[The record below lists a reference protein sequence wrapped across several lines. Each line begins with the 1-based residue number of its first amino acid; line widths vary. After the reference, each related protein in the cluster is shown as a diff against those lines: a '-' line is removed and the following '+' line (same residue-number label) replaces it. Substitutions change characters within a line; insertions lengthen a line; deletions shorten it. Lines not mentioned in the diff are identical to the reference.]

1 MSRKPD
7 PVAAAEAALDRVIE
21 VQARI
26 DALAAERAEALL
38 AFEKAFAEAFP
49 ASADPMRER
58 AERAELACA
67 LRLPERAVDTL
78 LGEAR
83 TLARELPAT
92 LAALSEGRFSYRH
105 AQVLV
110 DETAG
115 LDPDDRE
122 AVERVALGTAGT
134 TTASQFR
141 RRVRRLR
148 ERRAPETMAE
158 RARTAR
164 ESRELVLDPARDGMA
179 YLTLYTDAVV
189 ASAVYARATQAAGR
203 AIDDGDPRTLA
214 QLRVDLVVDALL
226 DRDTTLGLGR
236 TQLELMG
243 ADPGRLLEVQHED
256 LGHFTGVTPTVV
268 VTVPVHTLL
277 GGDEPGMLEG
287 VGPIDAVTARRLT
300 AEAPSLFR
308 LLVDPESGAA
318 LSLSRTS
325 YRVPEPLRRWL
336 RLRDGTCRFP
346 MCSIPAGRCDI
357 DHTRDWHAHDGPTDH
372 DNLAHLS
379 RGHHTLKHHG
389 GWKVRQTRAGTL
401 TWTSYLGREYVTL
414 PDTA

>member
-7 PVAAAEAALDRVIE
+7 PVAAADAALDRVVAI
-21 VQARI
+21 QARM

-38 AFEKAFAEAFP
+38 AFEAAFSAAYPPAAE
-49 ASADPMRER
+49 PMRER

-67 LRLPERAVDTL
+67 LRLAERAVDTL

-83 TLARELPAT
+83 TLARELPST
-92 LAALSEGRFSYRH
+92 LAALADGRFSYRH

-115 LDPDDRE
+115 LDRDDRE

-134 TTASQFR
+134 ETVAQFR

-158 RARTAR
+158 RARDAR
-164 ESRELVLDPARDGMA
+164 EARELVLDPARDGMA

-189 ASAVYARATQAAGR
+189 ASAIFTRATQAAGR
-203 AIDDGDPRTLA
+203 AIDDGDPRTLT

-226 DRDTTLGLGR
+226 DRDTTLGVGLS
-236 TQLELMG
+236 QLELMG
-243 ADPGRLLEVQHED
+243 ADAEHLLEVQRGD
-256 LGHFTGVTPTVV
+256 LGHFVGVVPTVV
-268 VTVPVHTLL
+268 VTVPVQTLL
-277 GGDEPGMLEG
+277 GGCEPGALEG

-357 DHTRDWHAHDGPTDH
+357 DHTRDWHAHAGPTDH

-389 GWKVRQTRAGTL
+389 GWSVRQTRAGTL
-401 TWTSYLGREYVTL
+401 TWTSSLGREYATT
-414 PDTA
+414 PESA